1 MSEPAASEP
10 DRDGEFQGT
19 SSEEE
24 EVFDAV
30 PVLSGPPRITPAKSS
45 SESLPVERRSGA
57 MAIPAVQAAA
67 VAAGGFVAGAAV
79 VGLVHRRRRR
89 ARALVKGR
97 GRRGLTRG
105 GGSRRDGRSGELL
118 QIVGSRSLLVDLH
131 LLGGPGGE
139 R

>member
-1 MSEPAASEP
+1 VSEPAASEP
-10 DRDGEFQGT
+10 DRDRELQDT

-24 EVFDAV
+24 EVFDAL
-30 PVLSGPPRITPAKSS
+30 PVLSGPPRIVPSPASD
-45 SESLPVERRSGA
+45 PHPAERRST
-57 MAIPAVQAAA
+57 AIVMPAVQAAA
-67 VAAGGFVAGAAV
+67 VVAGGFVAGAAV

-89 ARALVKGR
+89 SRALVKGR
-97 GRRGLTRG
+97 GRRAIRRG
-105 GGSRRDGRSGELL
+105 GGSRGEGRSGELL